1 MRINDSND
9 KSVILFTLH
18 GGISFQ
24 AASSGLWRPN
34 KLCYDIDTKWMNMH
48 CYSIIQIKMHKN
60 PSHTQNKN
68 KSICWY
74 VCLFLM
80 NWFSMN
86 IRSKNPNTIF
96 ETPYFRRQYTSY
108 FKQSR
113 ISRHNYTDV
122 LVISS
127 DVLGKHEFSS
137 PAFSFVIRV
146 SSLWSMWFHQFA
158 MQCYNWFCS
167 RPWWRDQ
174 METLSALLAI
184 CAVNSPVNGEFHVQR
199 PVTLSLDDLFDLRL
213 NKRLSKQWWGG
224 CFETLSCP
232 LWRHCNAMLVGI
244 HSERDVLLLHFGIL
258 YD

>member
-1 MRINDSND
+1 MTVMIKAWFFSRSTVVYR
-9 KSVILFTLH
+9 SRRLR
-18 GGISFQ
+18 
-24 AASSGLWRPN
+24 AASDAPINYAMILIPSGWICIVIQLF
-34 KLCYDIDTKWMNMH
+34 KLRC
-48 CYSIIQIKMHKN
+48 IKTH
-60 PSHTQNKN
+60 P
-68 KSICWY
+68 ICWY

-113 ISRHNYTDV
+113 ISWHNYTDV

-174 METLSALLAI
+174 METFSALLAI
-184 CAVNSPVNGEFHVQR
+184 CAVNSPVNGEFHAQR
-199 PVTLSLDDLFDLRL
+199 PVTRSLDDLFDLRL